1 MCDYMQWCDN
11 TTLNV
16 CVRLYVCMYVC
27 NTMYVFLSATFIKHM
42 TERLVDSLD
51 QQQNIMIKMH
61 SEMQSLSNDVSA
73 VLNALIACV
82 DEGNSNLNT
91 TAH

>member
-1 MCDYMQWCDN
+1 M
-11 TTLNV
+11 
-16 CVRLYVCMYVC
+16 YVCMYVC
-27 NTMYVFLSATFIKHM
+27 MFVFLSATFIKHM

-82 DEGNSNLNT
+82 DEGSSNLNT

>member
-1 MCDYMQWCDN
+1 MCDYIQWCDD

-16 CVRLYVCMYVC
+16 CVCMYVC
-27 NTMYVFLSATFIKHM
+27 MFVFLSATFIKHM

-82 DEGNSNLNT
+82 DEGSSNLNT

>member
-1 MCDYMQWCDN
+1 MCDYIQWCDD

-16 CVRLYVCMYVC
+16 YVCMYVC
-27 NTMYVFLSATFIKHM
+27 MFVFLSATFIKHM

-82 DEGNSNLNT
+82 DEGSSNLNT

>member
-1 MCDYMQWCDN
+1 
-11 TTLNV
+11 
-16 CVRLYVCMYVC
+16 
-27 NTMYVFLSATFIKHM
+27 M

-82 DEGNSNLNT
+82 DEGSSNLNT